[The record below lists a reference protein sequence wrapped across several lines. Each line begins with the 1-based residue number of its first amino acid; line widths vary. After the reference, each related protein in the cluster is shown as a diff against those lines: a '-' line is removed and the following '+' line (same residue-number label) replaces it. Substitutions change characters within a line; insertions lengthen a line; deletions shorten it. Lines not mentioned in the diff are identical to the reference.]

1 MTCRYSKCFWLIPVL
16 FGFYSSA
23 PAQKGVD
30 TQTQT
35 IKESGNK
42 VTTRGND
49 VTRSFD
55 WGKGKTK
62 VREMLANPYKL
73 NARRDVLIESIVDT
87 LREQR
92 IVVDEAS
99 SRPKDGIIV
108 TQPFVF
114 AKGAVVT
121 QSELGRY
128 GIVEST
134 QTAWTRAQYTLTI
147 EVQSIDGIQNN
158 ISVNAKIEG
167 RAGNG
172 LVSEWVTVRSSGL
185 AEDNFLAR
193 LIEAVTGVSPNPV
206 QDTDKP

>member
-1 MTCRYSKCFWLIPVL
+1 MTCRYSKYLWLIPVL
-16 FGFYSSA
+16 FGLYSVA

-30 TQTQT
+30 SQTQT

-55 WGKGKTK
+55 WGKGKTR

-73 NARRDVLIESIVDT
+73 NSRRDVLIESIVDT
-87 LREQR
+87 LREQK

-147 EVQSIDGIQNN
+147 EVQSIDGVQNN
-158 ISVNAKIEG
+158 VSVNAKVEG

-185 AEDNFLAR
+185 AEDNFLAK

-206 QDTDKP
+206 QDSDKP